1 MNRNRFDF
9 LHIIGKGGFGKVW
22 KVVDKKYKISYALKE
37 MSKVKVIDKKSINS
51 IKYERELLSRLH
63 HPLIVNLHYAFQD
76 FENLYL
82 ILDLLPGGDL
92 RFHITRHKKRFFT
105 EIQTKFFICCIIL
118 ALKYIHSNKII
129 HRDIKPEN
137 LVFDLKGF
145 LHITDFGIAKFF
157 STNNSK
163 ETSGTPGYMAP
174 EVMKGKN
181 HTYAVDYFAVG
192 VIAYE
197 LMMGRRPY
205 VGKSK
210 KEIREQIMSKQ
221 VFVGKD
227 EIPLGW
233 SDDAAEFINRCLE
246 RKDVKRIGFENENEV
261 FGHSWFKDV
270 DWKGI
275 ERKKVFCPF
284 EIDSS
289 KENYD
294 KKYCEGV
301 DKIGVNTNA
310 RYEDYKNN
318 EKYNDLFHD
327 FTFVNINLEIKLN
340 KNENKNN
347 NNNNIAIDSHRF
359 KIQKSYSNNNML
371 ERNKNNNNN
380 NNINYNNLILTHRHN
395 VSNINRE
402 HKIRI
407 PSANNVQRHQHYNSL
422 NLNNNNNNLNKRQLL
437 LDNKITDNNKYL
449 SHHQNYFSPIPK
461 SKSKN
466 INIIRKNNNSYY
478 SNEKINVNG
487 NYYLSNNNNNN
498 DITPLN
504 KNNQTKIPI
513 SVRKLMRS
521 NSHSNIY
528 ISNSNNNTI
537 NYKNNNNNMNINNNN
552 NYKPNKFIK
561 NNNNNNNSNSNTINH
576 KIRRKNIPN
585 RPPISYREALRN
597 INYNSLNNIKNNNN
611 NNNKNINMLNNYMIN
626 KNNIENN
633 IFYNKNNSSNSF
645 NYNNNNNN
653 NKIKR
658 KEFSIN
664 YANSQRHYYYHQ
676 DNNKSNNYYN
686 NNYNKTYGFNMKKT
700 SPFHSNYS
708 TNATSTKK
716 NYN

>member
-92 RFHITRHKKRFFT
+92 RFHITRHKKRFFN
-105 EIQTKFFICCIIL
+105 ESQTKFFICCIIL

-145 LHITDFGIAKFF
+145 LHVTDFGIAKFF
-157 STNNSK
+157 SANNSK

-197 LMMGRRPY
+197 LMMGKRPY
-205 VGKSK
+205 VGKNK

-221 VFVGKD
+221 VFLEKNDV
-227 EIPLGW
+227 PFGW
-233 SDDAAEFINRCLE
+233 SDEAADFINKCLE

-261 FGHSWFKDV
+261 FGHLWFKDV

-275 ERKKVFCPF
+275 ERKKIFCPF
-284 EIDSS
+284 EIDCN
-289 KENYD
+289 KENFD

-301 DKIGVNTNA
+301 DKIGVNTNN

-327 FTFVNINLEIKLN
+327 FTFVNLNLEIKLN
-340 KNENKNN
+340 KNENK
-347 NNNNIAIDSHRF
+347 NIAIDSHRF

-371 ERNKNNNNN
+371 NKNNNNNNN

-422 NLNNNNNNLNKRQLL
+422 NLNSNNNNNLNKRQLL
-437 LDNKITDNNKYL
+437 LDGKITDNNKYL
-449 SHHQNYFSPIPK
+449 SHNQNLFSPIPK
-461 SKSKN
+461 AKSKN
-466 INIIRKNNNSYY
+466 VNIVQNYRKNHY

-487 NYYLSNNNNNN
+487 NYYLSNNNNNS

-528 ISNSNNNTI
+528 ISNHNNTI

-561 NNNNNNNSNSNTINH
+561 NNNINSNSNNSNSNTINH
-576 KIRRKNIPN
+576 KMRRKNIPN

-611 NNNKNINMLNNYMIN
+611 NNNINMLNNYMIS

-633 IFYNKNNSSNSF
+633 IFYNKNNSSNGSF
-645 NYNNNNNN
+645 NYNNNNNS
-653 NKIKR
+653 NKLKR

-676 DNNKSNNYYN
+676 DNNNNKSNNYYN